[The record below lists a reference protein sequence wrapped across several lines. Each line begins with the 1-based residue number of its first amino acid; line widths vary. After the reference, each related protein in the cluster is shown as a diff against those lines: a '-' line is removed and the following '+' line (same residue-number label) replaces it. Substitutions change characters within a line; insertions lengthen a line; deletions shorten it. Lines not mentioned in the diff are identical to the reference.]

1 VGEPTCRIC
10 DIFTALSY
18 LEAKKMEG
26 APMASKEEENM
37 ELSHMASKETEEMFG
52 VDNEEANELQANSHG
67 KRLKRID
74 SLDLESSR
82 VSGMATHGSNLLTM
96 ASILQL
102 AFQSIGVVYGDIGTS
117 PLYVFASTF
126 TDGIRHP
133 DDILGALSLIIYSL
147 TLLPLLK
154 YVFIVLWAND
164 NGDGGTFALYSLIC
178 RHAKV
183 SVVPSQQAEDKEL
196 STYKLAIPS
205 RQLKRALKIKE
216 ALEKSNVAKTILL
229 ILALL
234 GTSMV
239 IGDGVLTPCISVISA
254 VQGIKTVHSSLSQ
267 EVVAMISVAILV
279 ILFSVQRFGTQKVG
293 YSFAPAILIWYLFIS
308 IIGIYNISK
317 HDTSVFKAFYPKY
330 IFDYF
335 RRNSKQG
342 WISLGGIVLCITG
355 TEAMFADLGHFS
367 VRSIQIAFTG
377 IVYPALI
384 CAYVGQAAY
393 LRKFPEDV
401 TDTFYKST
409 PNGIYWPMFVVA
421 IIAAVIASQAMISA
435 TFSIIKQS
443 MALDCFP
450 RVTVIH
456 TSSKYEGQVY
466 IPEINFILMIACV
479 VVTASFKDT
488 TKIGNAYGIAV
499 VGVMI
504 VTSTFLTLV
513 MLIIWQ
519 THLFLVVIF
528 VIVFGAIEMVFFS
541 AVLYKFPQ
549 GGYLPLAFAVVLL
562 FIMYVWQ
569 YVHAKRYAYEV
580 EQKVSTEYILSLG
593 SSLSVSKVPGI
604 GLLYTELAHG
614 VPAIFAHFVRNLPAI
629 HSVLVFVCVKYL
641 PVNTVPDGERFLVRC
656 IGPKE
661 QKMYRCIARYGYRDT
676 RTGNVEFENQLL
688 EFLKKCI
695 LSDDTHT
702 CDTNNQPQC
711 NENYCSRRESVVDIG
726 AVSENAVMN
735 ACTMENVE
743 EELDFLE
750 NAKKSGV
757 VYLMGDSEVIAS
769 KDSTLFKRFIVNYA
783 YDILK
788 RNCRKGQAALEIP
801 HRNLLQVGMTYYI

>member
-1 VGEPTCRIC
+1 
-10 DIFTALSY
+10 
-18 LEAKKMEG
+18 
-26 APMASKEEENM
+26 MASKEEENM
-37 ELSHMASKETEEMFG
+37 ELSHMASNETEEMVG
-52 VDNEEANELQANSHG
+52 VDNEEGNELQADSNG
-67 KRLKRID
+67 KMLKRID
-74 SLDLESSR
+74 SFDLESSR
-82 VSGMATHGSNLLTM
+82 VSGMARHGSNLLTM
-96 ASILQL
+96 ATILQL

-117 PLYVFASTF
+117 PLYVFSSTF
-126 TDGIRHP
+126 TDGIRHR

-183 SVVPSQQAEDKEL
+183 GVVTNQQAEDKEL

-205 RQLKRALKIKE
+205 RQFKRALKIKE
-216 ALEKSNVAKTILL
+216 ALEKSNAAKTILL

-254 VQGIKTVHSSLSQ
+254 VQGIKTVHNSLSQ

-308 IIGIYNISK
+308 FIGIYNIAK

-377 IVYPALI
+377 VVYPALI

-401 TDTFYKST
+401 ADTFYKST

-519 THLFLVVIF
+519 SHLFLVVIF
-528 VIVFGAIEMVFFS
+528 VIVFGAIESVFFS

-549 GGYLPLAFAVVLL
+549 GGYLPLAFAAVLL
-562 FIMYVWQ
+562 FVMYVWH

-580 EQKVSTEYILSLG
+580 EQKVSTEYMLDLG

-641 PVNTVPDGERFLVRC
+641 PVNTVPAGERFLFRC
-656 IGPKE
+656 IGPNE

-688 EFLKKCI
+688 EFLKKFI
-695 LSDDTHT
+695 RTDDIHT
-702 CDTNNQPQC
+702 YDMNNQPRC
-711 NENYCSRRESVVDIG
+711 DDNYCGGTESVVDIG

-769 KDSTLFKRFIVNYA
+769 KDSSLLKRFIVNYA